1 MILVFYVI
9 INVQILLNRAKRLNK
24 ISFSLHFKIHV
35 ELAKSFAMMNDLIF
49 VFDDARYAI

>member
-9 INVQILLNRAKRLNK
+9 INVPFLLNHAKRLNK

-49 VFDDARYAI
+49 VFDDARYVI